1 MLDKLIDFAVNN
13 RLLVVLALIAT
24 LIAGA
29 MILPSLN
36 LDAFPDVT
44 NVQVVINTEAPG
56 LAAEEVEQLIT
67 YPVEAVMNSL
77 PDVEEVRSISK
88 VGLSVV
94 TVVFYEGVDIY
105 FARQQ
110 VFERLQAAREKIP
123 FGVGMPEMGPN
134 TSGLG
139 QVFQYILRTDNPKK
153 YDVMALR
160 GLNDWVVKLLLAPV
174 DGATDILSFG
184 GQVRQYQVQV
194 DPARLLAY
202 RLTVDDLVNAIEAN
216 NRNAGGWYLD
226 RGSEQLTIRGFG
238 WVRSGD
244 DGLQDIANIP
254 IKDEHGVVVRV
265 RSVAQVAYGSEIR
278 QGAVT
283 MTERDVNGRPQ
294 SLGEVVAGIVLKRIG
309 ANTKATIDGI
319 KAVLPI
325 IQKALPPG
333 VQLEP
338 VYDQASLI
346 QQAVHTVVKAL
357 VEAFVL
363 IFVVLLL
370 FLMNLRAT
378 LLVLISVPISVG
390 LALMAMAY
398 WGVSANLMSLGGLA
412 IAIGMMVDG
421 SVVMMENIFK
431 HLSQPGSN
439 HSYVEHEIS
448 NEEASPE
455 GENDRVIPLR
465 IQEAAREVARPVF
478 FAVLIIMVVFTP
490 LFSLQGV
497 EGKLFH
503 PMAISIVLAM
513 FASLIVAMMVIPALA
528 TYFFKSG
535 IKHRESPVL
544 RPIMR
549 QYQKILT
556 KSLSRPKPIIITVII
571 LFLVSLILLPFLGT
585 EFVPELEEGTI
596 NIRATLAPS
605 ASLETALTVAKKL
618 EQQVMTFPEV
628 TYASS
633 RIGRPEL
640 GGDPEPVSNIEIYVG
655 LKPVKEW
662 TSAKN
667 RQALQDLMEKKMSV
681 YPGLL
686 FAFSQPIA
694 SRVDE
699 LLSGVRAQLAVKLF
713 GPDLSILAEKGREIE
728 GVVKA
733 IKGTRDVAMEQ
744 ITGEAQLVIK
754 PDREALMRYG
764 ISVGQVMSLISDAI
778 GGKTAG
784 QVINGNER
792 YDIYVRLS
800 KSYRD
805 NAEAI
810 NNLIL
815 LSPKGA
821 WVRLSDVASIKVES
835 APPQIR
841 RDDVQ
846 RRVVIQ
852 ANVEGRDMGS
862 VVAEIKQ
869 KIEKG
874 VKLPAGYS
882 VIYGG
887 QFENQQR
894 AQARLMIV
902 VPISLS
908 LIFLLLYF
916 AFDSAGQALLIMI
929 NVPLALIGGIFA
941 LFITGQYLSVPGSIG
956 FIALFGI
963 AVLNGV
969 VLVNAINQNK
979 QENIPINE
987 TVYIGALSRLRPVL
1001 MTAFITALGLIP
1013 MLLAR
1018 GIGAEIQ
1025 RPLATVVVGGLISST
1040 MLTLLVLPVLYALFF
1055 KNGNGISYENDNN
1068 HNKMGKIMRFV
1079 KEWLLTLFDKVK
1091 SSVYTFSNKSKKHS
1105 LHKQKTSSDNQS
1117 TYSDHFCPNCKQ
1129 SLQNGVKTCS
1139 QCGKPV
1145 T

>member
-1 MLDKLIDFAVNN
+1 MLDKIIDFSVNN
-13 RLLVVLALIAT
+13 RLLVVLALLAT

-29 MILPSLN
+29 MILPNLN

-44 NVQVVINTEAPG
+44 NVQVAINTEAPG
-56 LAAEEVEQLIT
+56 LAAEEVEQLIS
-67 YPVEAVMNSL
+67 YPVEAVMYSL

-94 TVVFYEGVDIY
+94 TVVFKDNVNIY

-123 FGVGMPEMGPN
+123 SGVGVPEMGPN

-139 QVFQYILRTDNPKK
+139 QVYQYILRSNDAKK

-160 GLNDWVVKLLLAPV
+160 GLNDWVVKLLIAPV
-174 DGATDILSFG
+174 DGVTDVLSFG
-184 GQVRQYQVQV
+184 GEVRQYQVQV

-202 RLTVDDLVNAIEAN
+202 HLTIDDLVNAIDAN

-244 DGLQDIANIP
+244 NGILDIKNIP
-254 IKDEHGVVVRV
+254 IKDKDGVVVRV
-265 RSVAQVAYGSEIR
+265 RNVAQVAYGSEIR
-278 QGAVT
+278 QGAVS
-283 MTERDVNGRPQ
+283 MTERGVDGKPNA
-294 SLGEVVAGIVLKRIG
+294 LGEVVAGIVLKRIG

-319 KAVLPI
+319 KDVLPI
-325 IQKALPPG
+325 IQKALPEG

-338 VYDQASLI
+338 VYDQADLI
-346 QQAVHTVVKAL
+346 QQAVHTVIKAL
-357 VEAFVL
+357 IEAFVL
-363 IFVVLLL
+363 ILVVLFL

-378 LLVLISVPISVG
+378 FLVLISVPISVG

-398 WGVSANLMSLGGLA
+398 WGLSANLMSLGGLA

-431 HLSQPGSN
+431 HLSQPGSSRSYTQHATSEEDEDEESEVEIEESN
-439 HSYVEHEIS
+439 H
-448 NEEASPE
+448 A
-455 GENDRVIPLR
+455 IPIR
-465 IQEAAREVARPVF
+465 ILEAAREVARPVF
-478 FAVLIIMVVFTP
+478 FAVLIIIVVFTP

-497 EGKLFH
+497 EGKLFQ

-513 FASLIVAMMVIPALA
+513 LASLVVAMMVIPALS
-528 TYFFKSG
+528 TYFFQSAV
-535 IKHRESPVL
+535 KHRESPVL
-544 RPIMR
+544 RPIMHH
-549 QYQKILT
+549 YTSLLT
-556 KSLSRPKPIIITVII
+556 KALLRPKPIIISVIC
-571 LFLVSLILLPFLGT
+571 LFLFSLMLLPFLGT

-596 NIRATLAPS
+596 NIRATLSPS
-605 ASLETALTVAKKL
+605 ASVDTALKVSNEL
-618 EQQVMTFPEV
+618 EQQIMSFPEV

-662 TSAKN
+662 VSANN
-667 RQALQDLMEKKMSV
+667 RFELQEMMEKKLSV
-681 YPGLL
+681 YPGILL
-686 FAFSQPIA
+686 SFSQPIA

-699 LLSGVRAQLAVKLF
+699 LISGVRAQLAVKLF
-713 GPDLSILAEKGREIE
+713 GSDLTILAEKGREIE
-728 GVVKA
+728 DVVKSVD
-733 IKGTRDVAMEQ
+733 GTRDVSMEQ
-744 ITGEAQLVIK
+744 ISGEAQLVIK

-764 ISVGQVMSLISDAI
+764 ISIGQVMSLISDSI
-778 GGKTAG
+778 GGKAAG

-792 YDIYVRLS
+792 YDIYVRLG
-800 KSYRD
+800 KPYRD
-805 NAEAI
+805 SIESI
-810 NNLIL
+810 GNLIL

-821 WVRLSDVASIKVES
+821 WVRLSDIASVKIES
-835 APPQIR
+835 SPPQIR

-852 ANVEGRDMGS
+852 TNVEGRDMGS
-862 VVAEIKQ
+862 VVSEIQQ
-869 KIEKG
+869 KIEKS
-874 VKLPAGYS
+874 VKLPPGYS
-882 VIYGG
+882 VTYGG
-887 QFENQQR
+887 QFKNQQR
-894 AQARLMIV
+894 AQQRLMIV
-902 VPISLS
+902 VPISLA

-916 AFDSAGQALLIMI
+916 AFDSAGQALLVMI
-929 NVPLALIGGIFA
+929 NVPLALIGGIVA
-941 LFITGQYLSVPGSIG
+941 LFISGQYLSVPGSIG

-979 QENIPINE
+979 QGGMPVDEA
-987 TVYIGALSRLRPVL
+987 VFAGSVSRLRPVL

-1040 MLTLLVLPVLYALFF
+1040 ALTLIVLPVLYAHFFRNGTNANHSQSYASLYIKEKYGVICKKLLFIF
-1055 KNGNGISYENDNN
+1055 QKWIAQ
-1068 HNKMGKIMRFV
+1068 
-1079 KEWLLTLFDKVK
+1079 L
-1091 SSVYTFSNKSKKHS
+1091 KK
-1105 LHKQKTSSDNQS
+1105 K
-1117 TYSDHFCPNCKQ
+1117 
-1129 SLQNGVKTCS
+1129 
-1139 QCGKPV
+1139 
-1145 T
+1145 